1 MSDLKKNIE
10 KNNLFENGFGNI
22 SLEQDVV
29 IERNDTGHLNL
40 NLNKIP
46 SIYKHKLKVE
56 KEESKLKIQ
65 QRKNNIFHHLFNPS
79 LEIPKSKKQSSVN
92 KFHKNCVSQKKY

>member
-1 MSDLKKNIE
+1 MSDLKKTIE
-10 KNNLFENGFGNI
+10 KSNLFENGLRNN
-22 SLEQDVV
+22 SLDEDVV
-29 IERNDTGHLNL
+29 INRNDTGHLNL

-56 KEESKLKIQ
+56 NEESKLKMQ

>member
-1 MSDLKKNIE
+1 MSDLKKTIE
-10 KNNLFENGFGNI
+10 KSNLFENGLRNN
-22 SLEQDVV
+22 SLDEDVV
-29 IERNDTGHLNL
+29 INRNDTGHLNL

-56 KEESKLKIQ
+56 NEESKLKMQ

-79 LEIPKSKKQSSVN
+79 LEIPKSKK
-92 KFHKNCVSQKKY
+92 